1 MNLRKH
7 ITCLT
12 VPLTILL
19 MITFIE
25 YTLAD
30 KNIIYKSK
38 NRGIT
43 IDIEEYTNVLE
54 MSEPIEEII
63 GIYNTQAGSVDTW
76 SDGISYDAY
85 RKYLDDLLYVNG
97 EIASS
102 EDFGDYLVYE
112 FDNYKTIKVL
122 KDSITNSIEY
132 KHEIDENSVI
142 LDEQV
147 NTQDN
152 TIKRVYDNNI
162 ETISQIVYDVV
173 SSTDSIRILKIN
185 IFNIFKYYIICVIF
199 IFLCAIYKYWK
210 GERNA

>member
-76 SDGISYDAY
+76 SDGISYDTY

-122 KDSITNSIEY
+122 KDSITDSIEY

-152 TIKRVYDNNI
+152 TIKRVYGNNI

-210 GERNA
+210 EERNA

>member
-1 MNLRKH
+1 MNLRKY
-7 ITCLT
+7 ITYLI

-19 MITFIE
+19 MVTFIE

-76 SDGISYDAY
+76 SDGISYDTY

-122 KDSITNSIEY
+122 KDSTTDSIEY

-199 IFLCAIYKYWK
+199 IFLCAIYKYLK